1 MPKKELCQLG
11 KEINHA
17 LVDLN
22 ERKDWLIQRVKEDTN
37 LYFDSSYLHKI
48 ETGELKTPSIIHS
61 ICRIL
66 SIENPYGDKS
76 A

>member
-1 MPKKELCQLG
+1 MPKKELCRLG

-22 ERKDWLIQRVKEDTN
+22 ERKEWLIQKVKEDTN

-48 ETGELKTPSIIHS
+48 ETGELKTPGIIRS
-61 ICRIL
+61 ICGIL
-66 SIENPYGDKS
+66 NIENPYNDKS